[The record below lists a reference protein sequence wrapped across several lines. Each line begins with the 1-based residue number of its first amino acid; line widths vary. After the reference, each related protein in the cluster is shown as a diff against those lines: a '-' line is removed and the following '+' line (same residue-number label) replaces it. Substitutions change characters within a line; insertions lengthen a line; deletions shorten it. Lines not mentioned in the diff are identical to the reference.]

1 MRKQYHFRK
10 SELGLLTWHV
20 HRLIEL
26 TKDSDQFEIPIS
38 KIEEMNESYWFNGE
52 NPTCKDLVAHM
63 LLIEAADLSY
73 PIILCPNDR
82 LMDGMHR
89 VAKAYLAGHTHI
101 KGSSQLQVLPEPDY
115 VGVDP
120 DNLHYDEV

>member
-10 SELGLLTWHV
+10 SELGLLAWDI
-20 HRLIEL
+20 HRLIDL
-26 TKDSDQFEIPIS
+26 TKHSGQFEIPIS
-38 KIEEMNESYWFNGE
+38 EIEELNESYWFDEGS
-52 NPTCKDLVAHM
+52 PTCKDLLTHM

-73 PIILCPNDR
+73 PIILCPNGR

-101 KGSSQLQVLPEPDY
+101 KAVQLQVLPEPDY
-115 VGVDP
+115 VGVGP
-120 DNLHYDEV
+120 DNLPYDEV